1 MSAAKVRRPK
11 ASKTPSAKPD
21 RETIPLA
28 ALSITITPP
37 SYFTTT
43 KSEPVTF
50 EGEALAAALRW
61 ITLNCPNVPYFTNP
75 QRVGLELIGVAEQCR
90 AIGDAD
96 LEIIPADSNALFC
109 SLADRLKDLA
119 YRIAAG
125 DERYRKI
132 ENDMVTITRKP
143 AAEVA

>member
-1 MSAAKVRRPK
+1 MSARKARKPK
-11 ASKTPSAKPD
+11 APKTSTPKPD

-28 ALSITITPP
+28 ALSITVTPP
-37 SYFTTT
+37 TYFTTT

-61 ITLNCPNVPYFTNP
+61 IALNCPNVPFFTNP
-75 QRVGLELIGVAEQCR
+75 QRVGFELMGVAEQCR

-96 LEIIPADSNALFC
+96 LEVIPADSNALFC

-125 DERYRKI
+125 DKHYRKL
-132 ENDMVTITRKP
+132 EDDMVTITRKP
-143 AAEVA
+143 AEGAS